1 MFHTMYPFSTEI
13 PSMQVVPSLSK
24 RIYHQDMKFS
34 SHSYAV
40 TLSEEENPGS
50 HINVVITSLEGLD
63 GSGSVCPH

>member
-1 MFHTMYPFSTEI
+1 
-13 PSMQVVPSLSK
+13 
-24 RIYHQDMKFS
+24 MKFS